1 MSSSKKGVTG
11 ILQAIWSGDTWWA
24 FFVHI
29 GLALLLIRFV
39 LYPLLG
45 VIFATGFPIVAVV
58 SGSMEHAY
66 VPFSSLPAPEGQMI
80 YQYCDKVNLR
90 SSPFFI
96 RKEFT
101 DFSVFWQ
108 NCGDWYEQKNIT
120 AERFSKFPFLHGF
133 NTGDIMILY
142 GTKSDRIEV
151 GDVIVFGSNVRAD
164 PIIHR
169 VVATRHEE
177 TGYYFTTKGDHNAQI
192 FSAIGEDRIHDSR
205 YLGKAVLRIPYLGW
219 VKIYF
224 TKLISPFFSR

>member
-1 MSSSKKGVTG
+1 MSGCDIWDSVCAIGRFKKYNVVIIFMSSSKKGVTG

-120 AERFSKFPFLHGF
+120 AERFSKFAFLHGF

-151 GDVIVFGSNVRAD
+151 GDVNSRMTLALIDFPTQRS
-164 PIIHR
+164 HR
-169 VVATRHEE
+169 VSELGSQKQFVTSTIHFLH
-177 TGYYFTTKGDHNAQI
+177 G
-192 FSAIGEDRIHDSR
+192 IG
-205 YLGKAVLRIPYLGW
+205 GG
-219 VKIYF
+219 
-224 TKLISPFFSR
+224 